1 MISICFAVGHTTSS
15 LLLLAQIT
23 ANKQQ
28 AKSHLVGTAGLDRF
42 YHYEF
47 GLQSVL
53 QLMRSTLMAETCRE
67 LTVELQRSVYPSVRL
82 LEGIAYAEDGWI
94 DILLGYD
101 GFNVQF
107 ITVISNNL
115 LLFHG
120 IKGWEA
126 AALECYERKWGGE
139 REEHLQGTLK
149 PSVEGRVAFKQS
161 TVSEFQVLGT
171 CHPAAIWRVQYCIR
185 RKLQKPIVYAIYL
198 SSQNIKHLQKPRI
211 RPCHLY
217 LGHHPGAIY

>member
-1 MISICFAVGHTTSS
+1 
-15 LLLLAQIT
+15 
-23 ANKQQ
+23 
-28 AKSHLVGTAGLDRF
+28 
-42 YHYEF
+42 
-47 GLQSVL
+47 
-53 QLMRSTLMAETCRE
+53 MRSTLMAETCRE

-149 PSVEGRVAFKQS
+149 PSVEGSASRSNKAPCRSFKCWVRAIPLPSGEYS
-161 TVSEFQVLGT
+161 TVSGENCKNLLYMLSIYHHRTLSICKSPESVPVISILVII
-171 CHPAAIWRVQYCIR
+171 PAQYTRRRTATGLPPPICCRRVGMR
-185 RKLQKPIVYAIYL
+185 VVVVVVV
-198 SSQNIKHLQKPRI
+198 
-211 RPCHLY
+211 
-217 LGHHPGAIY
+217 